1 MDVADKGAIFNGEF
15 RLVLHID
22 CIAVIFLGFECA
34 VASNGQIAAGA
45 DGKQRPISRALFPQ
59 VICVADGLAIQ
70 VELDGLCNNDSFRDV
85 NILQQLHFAA
95 YGNSLLQRQIV
106 LSVDGSDSLSGI
118 GRTTN
123 GALVILPIG
132 MLSLAA
138 DDIVS
143 AGSGMPVIG
152 IVIAP
157 GIRIAVAV
165 AAAGTAAAA
174 TAGTGGTL
182 IHGSRGAGAGGTD
195 RGILAA
201 LIGDSDLLIADVLDV
216 GVLGLNGDVLVG
228 LHFLH
233 GAAAGDG
240 GILSMVLHIADGG
253 AAANID
259 RGAGSIL
266 AHDDV
271 VDLGAVLGL
280 DRALFTVQRHIVRG
294 GVVQNDLGVVAAD
307 RDVIDV
313 LAALNGHFDVIGGHE
328 QLVHAAGDGHIVRH
342 NEDDT
347 LAIGID
353 RLAGLVRIGADGAV
367 KDRDGGCA
375 GDVVLRSQLVGSHAA
390 HNARLDQ
397 SSQHTPSI
405 GRHLRGV
412 CIFRQIGVFDG
423 LDTQSAA
430 QHDHG
435 ALTGDG
441 RVGGHGT
448 VEVALED
455 TGRRTAVDGVV
466 MPGIRGIVS
475 KARVF
480 CGGQFQESCENCCE
494 VGAGKL
500 PVGVKLTVIAL
511 NDAVAAPS
519 VDGCL
524 SPVSRDI
531 AVSRLYRT
539 CAYRE

>member
-1 MDVADKGAIFNGEF
+1 
-15 RLVLHID
+15 
-22 CIAVIFLGFECA
+22 
-34 VASNGQIAAGA
+34 
-45 DGKQRPISRALFPQ
+45 
-59 VICVADGLAIQ
+59 
-70 VELDGLCNNDSFRDV
+70 
-85 NILQQLHFAA
+85 
-95 YGNSLLQRQIV
+95 
-106 LSVDGSDSLSGI
+106 
-118 GRTTN
+118 
-123 GALVILPIG
+123 
-132 MLSLAA
+132 
-138 DDIVS
+138 
-143 AGSGMPVIG
+143 
-152 IVIAP
+152 
-157 GIRIAVAV
+157 
-165 AAAGTAAAA
+165 
-174 TAGTGGTL
+174 
-182 IHGSRGAGAGGTD
+182 
-195 RGILAA
+195 
-201 LIGDSDLLIADVLDV
+201 
-216 GVLGLNGDVLVG
+216 
-228 LHFLH
+228 
-233 GAAAGDG
+233 
-240 GILSMVLHIADGG
+240 MVLHIADGG

-280 DRALFTVQRHIVRG
+280 NCALFTVQRHIVRG

-307 RDVIDV
+307 RDVINV
-313 LAALNGHFDVIGGHE
+313 LAALNGHFDVIGRHE
-328 QLVHAAGDGHIVRH
+328 QLVYLAGDGHIVRH
-342 NEDDT
+342 NEDDA

-367 KDRDGGCA
+367 KDRDGGRA

-441 RVGGHGT
+441 CVGGHSA

-455 TGRRTAVDGVV
+455 TGRRAAVDGIV
-466 MPGIRGIVS
+466 MPGIRGIVGE
-475 KARVF
+475 ARVLG
-480 CGGQFQESCENCCE
+480 CGQLQESCENCCE
-494 VGAGKL
+494 VGAGEL
-500 PVGVKLTVIAL
+500 PVGVELTVIAL
-511 NDAVAAPS
+511 NDAVAAPTF
-519 VDGCL
+519 DGCL

-531 AVSRLYRT
+531 AVGRLYRA